1 MDKNKRLYYIDLL
14 KVIAVFLIIN
24 SHCEPV
30 YRIKQLA
37 TGGAL
42 GNSLFFICSGFCLK
56 EVIENKVSW
65 LVNKILKLY
74 IPTVIITILFYTNTD
89 MFWQINIYGRPAF
102 GLSVQLCCF
111 IFCIYY

>member
-42 GNSLFFICSGFCLK
+42 GNSLFFICSGFC
-56 EVIENKVSW
+56 
-65 LVNKILKLY
+65 
-74 IPTVIITILFYTNTD
+74 
-89 MFWQINIYGRPAF
+89 
-102 GLSVQLCCF
+102 
-111 IFCIYY
+111 

>member
-65 LVNKILKLY
+65 LVNKIFKLK
-74 IPTVIITILFYTNTD
+74 
-89 MFWQINIYGRPAF
+89 QKGINLIFPD
-102 GLSVQLCCF
+102 VDKIEQLL
-111 IFCIYY
+111 IEELKSENK